1 MGRSCSSYSHR
12 VRRCMQPA
20 RYVARHAREHAC
32 MRRRQ
37 ALSLLTGLMTFGP
50 LAACDDSARLP
61 SLPDRLRAHAPFK
74 GLPDDTRV
82 VLDGRDDQ
90 VLAEIVRTALK
101 REIAFAQSQGQRQLG
116 PADYLAISGGG
127 ENGAF
132 GAGLLTAWSQLGTR
146 PQFKAVAGVS
156 TGALIAPAAFLGP
169 PYDGDLTAFYTRTT
183 AADVMRSRGLITG
196 VLSDSMFDSA
206 PLLRTIRG
214 V

>member
-1 MGRSCSSYSHR
+1 
-12 VRRCMQPA
+12 MQ
-20 RYVARHAREHAC
+20 
-32 MRRRQ
+32 RRQ
-37 ALSLLTGLMTFGP
+37 ALSLLTSLMTLGP
-50 LAACDDSARLP
+50 LAACDESARLP

-82 VLDGRDDQ
+82 VLDGRDDH
-90 VLAEIVRTALK
+90 VLAEIARTALK

-169 PYDGDLTAFYTRTT
+169 THDGDLEAFYTRTT
-183 AADVMRSRGLITG
+183 VADVMTSRGLLTG
-196 VLSDSMFDSA
+196 LLSDSLYDSQ
-206 PLLRTIRG
+206 PLLRSIRKF
-214 V
+214 VTPA